1 MQVEVNSGIGLYL
14 SKKYSQ
20 DTINRRIEEV
30 FRAEFMQELQRQLRA
45 SIAQRFAHH
54 DLERFTLTHA
64 HLWETIHHQY
74 REAFRMLEPA
84 SHKYRLKLLFD
95 VFYSEVG
102 PQATFNDVQWQIATN
117 VPYTGTSIEGAQ
129 AVFTRS

>member
-45 SIAQRFAHH
+45 AIVQRFAHH
-54 DLERFTLTHA
+54 DLERFSVPHSL
-64 HLWETIHHQY
+64 LWEAVHHQY
-74 REAFRMLEPA
+74 REAFRLLEPA

-102 PQATFNDVQWQIATN
+102 PQATFNDVEWKITTD
-117 VPYTGTSIEGAQ
+117 VPHMATSIEGAQ